1 MEPDRNTAHEHVKRH
16 RWIRRVEK
24 TIDQLLELIDNKPRL
39 DRRKPNLP
47 SDLETRIRELVNHE
61 NESPSFPVIK
71 DVSDRATSTSK
82 QSSRYVL
89 TLNQSH
95 QAPLSEFEYSDNQKD
110 QPIKW
115 SKWTLDKSLGYYLR
129 TSHPSE
135 IVYLELYVKKNKK
148 DQKRN
153 LVGRYKLDLTELVK
167 RKLVRKRSKNGTT
180 FYDIRIVEKEN
191 QNDIVS
197 EMVGVPEYLDSGI
210 RELAIQWQ
218 SDTLRLVVHPDQ
230 IESYEEQLKNWLA
243 DKSLPLLIRKYR
255 RDRGHTKSHKSG
267 RTLVPCDNAP
277 ANYFLSSALF
287 DYPFAAKEVPER
299 LESGE
304 LPVGMI
310 ADAGATYKG
319 HQSVNMDPP
328 NLNTLNFKI
337 CHIEPVGIGYGDITQ
352 MDIERLKDHMYRFL
366 SVKNMFLLPKQYGAL
381 GELDA
386 FVEVFRDGQ

>member
-1 MEPDRNTAHEHVKRH
+1 MEPDRNIAHEHVKRH

-61 NESPSFPVIK
+61 KESSSISVIK
-71 DVSDRATSTSK
+71 DVSDRAISASK

-180 FYDIRIVEKEN
+180 FYDIRIVEKET
-191 QNDIVS
+191 QKDIVS
-197 EMVGVPEYLDSGI
+197 ETVAPPDYLDPGI
-210 RELAIQWQ
+210 RALANDWRL
-218 SDTLRLVVHPDQ
+218 DPLRPVVSPDV
-230 IESYEEQLKNWLA
+230 IESYEEQLKIWLS
-243 DKSLPLLIRKYR
+243 DSTLPLLVRKHQR
-255 RDRGHTKSHKSG
+255 NRGHITDHHTG
-267 RTLVPCDNAP
+267 RKIVHCDNAS

-287 DYPFAAKEVPER
+287 DYPFAAKEVPEK